1 LWKVKLCVLLA
12 ASLILTACP
21 PQAEK
26 KNSLVR
32 PPQAA
37 LAPQLSPLPL
47 PSYEPSLSS
56 AITSKVPDKVDQLLS
71 QVDEAY
77 ASGMSAYQAGNL
89 EQAKEE
95 FDRALTLLLSSDQ
108 GIDGNDRLS
117 SEFDRLVE
125 DIHALEL
132 AALERGDTLS
142 AHANEPAPIESFS
155 GLTFPVDPNIKQRVQ
170 QEAKVVHSDLPL
182 VSNDYVAGA
191 LTFLQGRGSNFV
203 HLALKRLGIYQP
215 MMLEILQKEGVP
227 QDLIYLAAAESA
239 FNPYALSRMSAK
251 GIWQFMLSRGME
263 YGLRKDRWVDER
275 QDPQKSTVAA
285 ARHLKDLYKQFGDW
299 FLAMAAYNC
308 GPVNVQ
314 RAIEKTGY
322 ADYWKLRELHA
333 LPVETENYVPVILA
347 TAFIAKDPKAYGFDI
362 QPDPPAETD
371 QVTVSVPTDLR
382 LVAQL
387 IDRPVEEVL
396 RLNPSLLRWIT
407 PPNDPHFILN
417 LPKGT
422 KDTFEQAIASIPENQ
437 RVWWRAYRVN
447 DGDTLSGLAR
457 RFRISPVTLAQAN
470 QIKSDAPLTPGARL
484 VLPLAPGNE
493 ASLQRVRERVA
504 THLYRY
510 RVKPGDTV
518 ELIADRFDVT
528 PYQVRRWNGLKRSQL
543 VPGRTLRLYVAR
555 AREEGSSTV
564 ATRRHRRS
572 RRAAASHRIQPKSSI
587 GTAHKSVAPKSG
599 QPSAEALALR

>member
-1 LWKVKLCVLLA
+1 MRRVKLCLLLA
-12 ASLILTACP
+12 ALVILTGCP

-26 KNSLVR
+26 RNVTVQ
-32 PPQAA
+32 PPPVA
-37 LAPQLSPLPL
+37 LYPQPTPLPL
-47 PSYEPSLSS
+47 PLYNPDLSS
-56 AITSKVPDKVDQLLS
+56 VISSSIPDKVDQLLF
-71 QVDEAY
+71 QVNEAY
-77 ASGMSAYQAGNL
+77 ASGMSSYRAGNL

-95 FDRALTLLLSSDQ
+95 FDRALTLLLTSDLR
-108 GIDGNDRLS
+108 IDSDDRLS

-125 DIHALEL
+125 DIHAAEL

-142 AHANEPAPIESFS
+142 AHKYEPAPIESFS
-155 GLTFPVDPNIKQRVQ
+155 GLTFPVDPNIKQQVQ
-170 QEAKVVHSDLPL
+170 REAKTIHSDLPL

-191 LTFLQGRGSNFV
+191 LTFLQERGSNFV
-203 HLALKRLGIYQP
+203 HIALKRLGIYQP
-215 MMLEILQKEGVP
+215 MMQETLQKEGVP

-251 GIWQFMLSRGME
+251 GIWQFILSRGME

-285 ARHLKDLYKQFGDW
+285 AHHLRDLYQQFGDW

-314 RAIEKTGY
+314 KAIERTGY

-333 LPVETENYVPVILA
+333 LPVDTENYVPVILA

-362 QPDPPAETD
+362 QPDPAVETD
-371 QVTVSVPTDLR
+371 QVPVSVPIDLR

-407 PPNDPHFILN
+407 PPNNPQFILN

-422 KDTFEQAIASIPENQ
+422 KETFEQAVASIPED
-437 RVWWRAYRVN
+437 RRIWWRAYKV
-447 DGDTLSGLAR
+447 GDRDTVSSLAK
-457 RFRISPVTLAQAN
+457 RFRISPVALAQAN
-470 QIKSDAPLTPGARL
+470 QIKQNAALEPGSRL

-493 ASLQRVRERVA
+493 ASLQRVRERSA
-504 THLYRY
+504 TRLYRY
-510 RVKPGDTV
+510 RVKPGDTL
-518 ELIADRFDVT
+518 ELIADRFEVT
-528 PYQVRRWNGLKRSQL
+528 PYQVRRWNGLRRAQL
-543 VPGRTLRLYVAR
+543 VPGRTLRLYVA
-555 AREEGSSTV
+555 AAGGGGSAKTV
-564 ATRRHRRS
+564 ARRHGGARHTTGS
-572 RRAAASHRIQPKSSI
+572 RKTQPKSHVVPVKKRV
-587 GTAHKSVAPKSG
+587 TPKAG
-599 QPSAEALALR
+599 QTSAAATNLR